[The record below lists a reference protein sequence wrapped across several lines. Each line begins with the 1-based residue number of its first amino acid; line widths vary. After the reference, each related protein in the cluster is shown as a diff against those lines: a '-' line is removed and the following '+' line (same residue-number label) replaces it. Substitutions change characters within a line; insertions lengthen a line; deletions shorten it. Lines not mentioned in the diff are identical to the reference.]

1 MPRRSAGVHVAGSA
15 QVSKT
20 EPVKD
25 FRGAGLVSGKGG
37 PACLTR
43 VGVLRLVEPTAF
55 RADAVRPAG
64 RVAGFLMP
72 GGWR

>member
-1 MPRRSAGVHVAGSA
+1 MSVPLF
-15 QVSKT
+15 
-20 EPVKD
+20 PM
-25 FRGAGLVSGKGG
+25 GLVSGKGR